1 MFFHLTAAAADQIE
15 NKFSFSFFL
24 FYKQNEM
31 AKSKAVAVGRAAAV
45 AGRSGAHLGPV
56 FLFAHTATARTEMN
70 RRRIASSAA
79 SAVARSLSRSVS
91 FQLQK

>member
-1 MFFHLTAAAADQIE
+1 
-15 NKFSFSFFL
+15 
-24 FYKQNEM
+24 M
-31 AKSKAVAVGRAAAV
+31 AKYKAVYVGRAAAV
-45 AGRSGAHLGPV
+45 AAHLGPV

-79 SAVARSLSRSVS
+79 SAVS